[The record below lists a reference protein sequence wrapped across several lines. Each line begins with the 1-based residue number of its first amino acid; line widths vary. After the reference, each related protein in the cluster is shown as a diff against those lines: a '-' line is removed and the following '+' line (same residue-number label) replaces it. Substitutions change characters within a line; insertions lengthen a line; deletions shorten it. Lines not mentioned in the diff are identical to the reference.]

1 MRCSRRLGR
10 LALILAVSGLALGVA
25 SCSRH
30 PEPTWSP
37 PSLSEVRKALTG
49 LPFGEFVNVSARL
62 HLLRFPQTV
71 TESGLAESL
80 GVRNDRLDD
89 YSASYLRE
97 TAAIERE
104 ILSRLHLYSRSA
116 LAAEDQ
122 ATYDAWEKTWADLV
136 ARQDVSPALQIFSAG
151 DDSANARL
159 MRRFAAV
166 DRIVSE
172 KDVVDYIACLYQAG
186 RQVDQMRSWLDQAAR
201 LGTLPERVDLRT
213 ALGSMARLR
222 ITETYST
229 SDYLPD
235 RIISAHH
242 PFFAPLR
249 DRLVEGG
256 FLDAATRTAHLVD
269 ANRVV
274 ERQIIPAYERL
285 ARFLARLLNQMNAAS

>member
-1 MRCSRRLGR
+1 
-10 LALILAVSGLALGVA
+10 
-25 SCSRH
+25 
-30 PEPTWSP
+30 
-37 PSLSEVRKALTG
+37 
-49 LPFGEFVNVSARL
+49 
-62 HLLRFPQTV
+62 
-71 TESGLAESL
+71 
-80 GVRNDRLDD
+80 
-89 YSASYLRE
+89 
-97 TAAIERE
+97 
-104 ILSRLHLYSRSA
+104 LYSRSA

-136 ARQDVSPALQIFSAG
+136 ARQDESPALQIFSAG

-172 KDVVDYIACLYQAG
+172 NDVVDYIACLYQAG

-256 FLDAATRTAHLVD
+256 FLDAATRTAYLVD

-285 ARFLARLLNQMNAAS
+285 ARFLARLLNQMNTAS